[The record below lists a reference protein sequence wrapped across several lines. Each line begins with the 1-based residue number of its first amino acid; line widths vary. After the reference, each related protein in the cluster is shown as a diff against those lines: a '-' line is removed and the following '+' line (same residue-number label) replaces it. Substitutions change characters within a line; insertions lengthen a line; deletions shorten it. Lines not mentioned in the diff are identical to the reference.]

1 MGWGLDSM
9 MLRSEAFRRRV
20 FEQCLGPKWIGIKW
34 ENVRKCQK
42 KGGKRLWNYLQ
53 FSDVLIF
60 FALSRVLCS
69 AWWMSWPK
77 LSSAQ
82 SGTSVGIFVVR
93 FSGRTTSSFVLPN
106 GSVLPTN
113 QVFVGGPA
121 STAGSSAVVED
132 WDLQRFMHS
141 WPLETIISHGYF
153 GVRMFGSAKYWYC
166 SFKSGQFSVNASTAS
181 TYLNHHKE
189 ASPKK
194 VGHNFKISPKI
205 SQQPEGPR
213 CERSRPPVEPQE
225 LLQPYPELRWTLEL
239 NALTEAAG
247 VSEMWMRKTTEW
259 ELFHWKNT

>member
-34 ENVRKCQK
+34 ENVRKRWETVVK
-42 KGGKRLWNYLQ
+42 L
-53 FSDVLIF
+53 SAVLGCSHF
-60 FALSRVLCS
+60 FLAFSRVLCS
-69 AWWMSWPK
+69 AWWMNWPK
-77 LSSAQ
+77 LSPAQ

-141 WPLETIISHGYF
+141 WPLETIISHGYL
-153 GVRMFGSAKYWYC
+153 GVRMFGSAKCWYC
-166 SFKSGQFSVNASTAS
+166 SFESGQFFVNASTAS

-189 ASPKK
+189 SSP
-194 VGHNFKISPKI
+194 PK
-205 SQQPEGPR
+205 S
-213 CERSRPPVEPQE
+213 
-225 LLQPYPELRWTLEL
+225 W
-239 NALTEAAG
+239 A
-247 VSEMWMRKTTEW
+247 
-259 ELFHWKNT
+259 